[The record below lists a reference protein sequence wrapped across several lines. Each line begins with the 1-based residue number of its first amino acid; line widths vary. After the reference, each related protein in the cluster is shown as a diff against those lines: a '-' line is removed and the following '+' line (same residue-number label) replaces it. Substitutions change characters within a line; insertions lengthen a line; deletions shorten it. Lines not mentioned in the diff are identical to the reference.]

1 MAEQYDDDD
10 EDGDE
15 PEDRDTDPCPDGYD
29 EHVAGGFVVLV
40 PTGGMPW

>member
-29 EHVAGGFVVLV
+29 EHVAGWCVVLV
-40 PTGGMPW
+40 PTGGVPW